1 MGVTRSRRQQ
11 VVGPHDLFDT
21 LGVVIDDHDKVVG
34 GGAVAAPEHDIVD
47 DLGVLTVQTIDDGH
61 RWLFGSQADG
71 RRLARCL
78 PLDDLRRREI
88 ATCAGVVPGR

>member
-1 MGVTRSRRQQ
+1 MGPCRPGDAEHVGEVGVTRSRRQQ

-47 DLGVLTVQTIDDGH
+47 DLGFDTADERFFSHRVRSDG
-61 RWLFGSQADG
+61 G
-71 RRLARCL
+71 RQVTAARLVTA
-78 PLDDLRRREI
+78 
-88 ATCAGVVPGR
+88 